1 MAPTATAMQ
10 CTSMIDICYN
20 YGLDNEALLN
30 PLKSIIILLCMLF
43 KIKGYK
49 LHRPNTMIG
58 SELANSANET
68 FCMQKVM
75 NCYVFL
81 TIAQLI

>member
-1 MAPTATAMQ
+1 MCTITNNDETTMIIIIMAPTANAMQ

-30 PLKSIIILLCMLF
+30 LMKSICMLF

-58 SELANSANET
+58 SDLANSAN
-68 FCMQKVM
+68 
-75 NCYVFL
+75 
-81 TIAQLI
+81 